1 MATRSTNRIDTLGSL
16 SNGQISKNCR
26 CIQHDTWSIGDSSKN
41 KIAVNISKD
50 KGKLLPKSLE
60 KALRNKNILSGNFS
74 CRSCVTKAK
83 ELYLR
88 FDDLGSNSA
97 TVSFN
102 SDDNSLEYSRK
113 VDQINA
119 KISEIVREIEELLAH
134 YKEQIITFPINL

>member
-60 KALRNKNILSGNFS
+60 KTLQNKNILSGSFI

-88 FDDLGSNSA
+88 FDDLGVVTMQQSH
-97 TVSFN
+97 
-102 SDDNSLEYSRK
+102 LM
-113 VDQINA
+113 
-119 KISEIVREIEELLAH
+119 LM
-134 YKEQIITFPINL
+134 IIAWSIQKR